1 MKTTRRTAIAAGTA
15 WAVPTIL
22 GAHAAPAFAVSP
34 SCDGICPKGDF
45 GGALNTNGWSLKT
58 AGTFSQ
64 GVNQRLGYYASYT
77 PWSGTSACTGATGGS
92 AGGTLQKVIVGEAD
106 PTSAGST
113 LDYRVAFCL
122 KAGVTYTF
130 KFDWNSY
137 NINSRSSSLTA
148 RVLTV
153 GGTVL
158 AQSGTVT
165 AAASTAN
172 ARGSQTFSFTPSATD
187 VYIFS
192 YLWTFGTSPSTYTG
206 CELFAN
212 DIAVTAPVVT
222 CTPMP

>member
-1 MKTTRRTAIAAGTA
+1 MKATRRTAIAAGTA
-15 WAVPTIL
+15 WAAPTIL
-22 GAHAAPAFAVSP
+22 GVHAAPAFAVSP
-34 SCDGICPKGDF
+34 SCSGICPQGDF
-45 GGALNTNGWSLKT
+45 GGALNANGWSLT
-58 AGTFSQ
+58 TTGTFSQ
-64 GVNQRLGYYASYT
+64 GANQRLGYYASYG
-77 PWSGTSACTGATGGS
+77 PWPGTSNCTGATGGT

-106 PTSAGST
+106 PTSANSR
-113 LDYRVAFCL
+113 LDYRVGFCL